1 MLRSTCQARCRP
13 APEPGGPRAAG
24 SGVCRR
30 SGRGGPGTAAARPPA
45 FSSPSESATPCPPRP
60 PCGESSRARN
70 GTSAGSPTS
79 SPVPDLTADPDPQL
93 RAVPPGRPAGR
104 QAGRRGARRGLPRD
118 LPDRELRQDAQ
129 ARVSPLRPGQAA
141 LRPRRV
147 PPAPPDLR
155 PAAPRLAPAQQGRDH
170 PRGIGL
176 PGRHADHDRRRRVH
190 HQRRRARRR
199 QPAPP
204 LARASTS
211 SSRSSPATRSCTPA
225 GSSPSAEAGSSS
237 RSPRK
242 TPWACGSTSRA
253 SSRR

>member
-1 MLRSTCQARCRP
+1 MPTPTTVRRIIPGQETELRPDLRRVS
-13 APEPGGPRAAG
+13 
-24 SGVCRR
+24 R
-30 SGRGGPGTAAARPPA
+30 SGSDP
-45 FSSPSESATPCPPRP
+45 
-60 PCGESSRARN
+60 
-70 GTSAGSPTS
+70 
-79 SPVPDLTADPDPQL
+79 DPDPQL
-93 RAVPPGRPAGR
+93 RAVPPGRLAGR
-104 QAGRRGARRGLPRD
+104 QARRRRAGRGLPRD

-129 ARVSPLRPGQAA
+129 AGVSPLRPGQAA

-155 PAAPRLAPAQQGRDH
+155 PAAPRLAPAQQGRDD

-190 HQRRRARRR
+190 HQRRRAGRR

-204 LARASTS
+204 LAR
-211 SSRSSPATRSCTPA
+211 RRLRRRDRVRATRSCTPA
-225 GSSPSAEAGSSS
+225 GSSPSAEAGSSC